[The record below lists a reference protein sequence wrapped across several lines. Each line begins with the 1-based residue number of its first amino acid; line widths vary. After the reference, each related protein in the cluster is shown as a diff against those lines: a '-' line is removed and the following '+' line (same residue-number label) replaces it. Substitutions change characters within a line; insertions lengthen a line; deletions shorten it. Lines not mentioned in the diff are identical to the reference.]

1 MWEDEENDSKG
12 TSIEPIMILKRPEGL
27 KRGDHPP
34 MKKPEEKC
42 TSRHYKGGRDQY
54 GAGRGNKRV
63 ELHQEDPKPTKQE
76 RKDQRQQEPR
86 GGVSKQSEQ
95 KRTNGYII
103 TFMMKCFYL
112 HLLSTSCIAK
122 TYFCMTRY
130 TTDIRQI

>member
-1 MWEDEENDSKG
+1 MWEDEENDNKG

-34 MKKPEEKC
+34 MKKPEEKS
-42 TSRHYKGGRDQY
+42 TSRHSKGGRDQY

-76 RKDQRQQEPR
+76 RKDQRQHDDKEPK

-95 KRTNGYII
+95 KSYQSKERHKSSRAN
-103 TFMMKCFYL
+103 
-112 HLLSTSCIAK
+112 HNRRVIADK
-122 TYFCMTRY
+122 KRRGF
-130 TTDIRQI
+130 